1 MDLQERKI
9 SSRLLQNPEQDEAKP
24 MIEVSHLD
32 VVLSGK
38 RIVRDITMSIP
49 QGKITAI
56 IGPNGCGKSTT
67 LKAVSRIN
75 PVSSGSITLL
85 GKPVQEYSY
94 KEFARKLA
102 ILTQSPQAPADITV
116 RDLVAMG
123 RFPYRSFFGG
133 AAKED
138 QACIEWALREANLIP
153 FQHRALQTLS
163 GGERQRAWI
172 AMALAQKPQV
182 LLLDE
187 PTTYLDI
194 CHQLEVMK
202 LLERLNRELGLTV
215 ILVLHDLNQAV
226 QFAHYVVVMQQGTV
240 VTCGAPG
247 EVVDVALL
255 ERVFRVRA
263 ESVFTRSGIRTLVPL
278 DLYDFSG

>member
-255 ERVFRVRA
+255 EQVFRVRA

>member
-1 MDLQERKI
+1 MDLQECKI
-9 SSRLLQNPEQDEAKP
+9 NSLLPQNLEQDEAKT

-202 LLERLNRELGLTV
+202 LLERLNQELGLTV
-215 ILVLHDLNQAV
+215 VLVLHDLNQAV
-226 QFAHYVVVMQQGTV
+226 QFAHYVVVMQQGSV

-263 ESVFTRSGIRTLVPL
+263 ESVFTESGIRTLVPL